1 MAIITGLRLSWSNI
15 VFLLV
20 RDFNLTH
27 IYFHA
32 EGSILDTVFFTVV
45 TTHRLEG
52 ARLPRHRRRTTR
64 PLRRTL
70 FIHHLGSFVDDNNLS
85 RVFLL
90 LVLQVLLLHNPS
102 RVGEL
107 NTSLIWFVDTV
118 HFSRIGE
125 TAFPHGITDDF
136 HFLFLVFY
144 IFVPHLG
151 FSSDFSQ
158 VNVNLTSKFGASLR
172 GLFGN
177 TILNIDDMFLE
188 LLDIYTSGVVDLRLS
203 GNILECIEA

>member
-27 IYFHA
+27 IYFHT

-64 PLRRTL
+64 LLRCAL
-70 FIHHLGSFVDDNNLS
+70 FIHHLRSFVDDNNLS

-90 LVLQVLLLHNPS
+90 LMLQVLLFHNPS
-102 RVGEL
+102 RVCDL
-107 NTSLIWFVDTV
+107 NTSLIWFADTV

-136 HFLFLVFY
+136 HFCFLFFT
-144 IFVPHLG
+144 F
-151 FSSDFSQ
+151 
-158 VNVNLTSKFGASLR
+158 
-172 GLFGN
+172 LFP
-177 TILNIDDMFLE
+177 T
-188 LLDIYTSGVVDLRLS
+188 
-203 GNILECIEA
+203 